1 MRDVLVVAAV
11 VAFFALAAAYVV
23 ACARILASSGD
34 IDEELSDDADE
45 QIVPDEARVA

>member
-11 VAFFALAAAYVV
+11 IAFFAHAAAYVA
-23 ACARILASSGD
+23 ACARILASTGD

-45 QIVPDEARVA
+45 QIVPDQAQVA